1 MWGWWAGQLRG
12 GERLQSCLTGGVQG
26 GLPVGD
32 VGGSAADERGLV
44 HRGGDTITHTH
55 THTHTHLYLV
65 DFGKYLSVSQGNNL
79 LFSTK
84 GLDKHKKVS
93 YKDLAWGLE
102 HVLFITHF
110 HHSILS
116 VECSSLG
123 SIP

>member
-1 MWGWWAGQLRG
+1 MVCQWVMWGDQLRMKG
-12 GERLQSCLTGGVQG
+12 GWC
-26 GLPVGD
+26 
-32 VGGSAADERGLV
+32 ADY
-44 HRGGDTITHTH
+44 
-55 THTHTHLYLV
+55 THTHLYLV